1 MRVVLTDIESKEGFT
16 SKDTVA
22 GGYGSRLRP
31 FSKVTRVMARLK
43 RTFVRLPSIHLAY
56 AAALARTAGH
66 ELAFSRGEL
75 LEGDVAIV
83 LSSLVDHRRETAWAR
98 AMRARGVRVGFI
110 GLAAQKLPELF
121 VDAADFI
128 VNGEPEHAL
137 TRVMNGEALS
147 GLVASPQVDDLD
159 SLPFPYWEPLARA
172 GRTWRI
178 PFAGRPVGG
187 SLPVLASRSCPE
199 FCTYCPHR
207 IQSPYR
213 SRSVTNI
220 LDELSYLDD
229 LRGPVHVVFRDPLF
243 SQDRDR
249 VIALCDGI
257 RARRLVHTFECETRL
272 DRLDE
277 ELLAIMQAAGLRA
290 MSFGVEAVSAATLKQ
305 VGRRPIPHGHQR
317 AMLARCRE
325 LGIVTAA
332 FYVLGF
338 LDDTRDSISA
348 TIDYSVALGSTIAQ
362 FKLLTP
368 YPGTPLYGRMKPL
381 ITERDWQQF
390 DGFTPTFDHPALTAA
405 ELRLLLGSAYTRF
418 YMRPSFLTNYLRIT
432 APAVRGV
439 VRSLDARI
447 ERRHARNEAASWERG
462 VAC

>member
-1 MRVVLTDIESKEGFT
+1 MRVVLTDIEGKEGFT

-31 FSKVTRVMARLK
+31 FSKVTRVMARVK
-43 RTFVRLPSIHLAY
+43 RTFVKLPSVHLAY
-56 AAALARTAGH
+56 AAALARRAGH
-66 ELAFSRGEL
+66 EVTFSRGEL
-75 LEGDVAIV
+75 VDGDVAIV
-83 LSSLVDHRRETAWAR
+83 LSSLVDHRRESEWAR

-121 VDAADFI
+121 ADAADFI
-128 VNGEPEHAL
+128 VDGEPEHAL
-137 TRVMNGEALS
+137 IRVMNGETLA
-147 GLVASPQVDDLD
+147 GIVASPQVEDLD
-159 SLPFPYWEPLARA
+159 SLPFPYWEPLLGAR
-172 GRTWRI
+172 RTWRV

-187 SLPVLASRSCPE
+187 SLPVLGSRSCPE

-207 IQSPYR
+207 IQSRYR
-213 SRSVTNI
+213 SRSVDNI

-229 LRGPVHVVFRDPLF
+229 VHGPVHAVFRDPLF

-249 VIALCDGI
+249 VLALCDGI
-257 RARRLVHTFECETRL
+257 RTRGLTHTFECETRL
-272 DRLDE
+272 DRLDG
-277 ELLAIMQAAGLRA
+277 ELLTIMRAAGLRA
-290 MSFGVEAVSAATLKQ
+290 MSFGVEAMSPITLKQ
-305 VGRRPIPHGHQR
+305 VGRRPIPQPHQR

-338 LDDTRDSISA
+338 LDDTRDSINA
-348 TIDYSVALGSTIAQ
+348 TIDHSVALGSTIAQ

-390 DGFTPTFDHPALTAA
+390 DGFTPTFDHPSLTRA
-405 ELRLLLGSAYTRF
+405 ELQLLLGSAYTRF
-418 YMRPSFLTNYLRIT
+418 YMRPSFLTNYLRIN
-432 APAVRGV
+432 APAVRSVIG
-439 VRSLDARI
+439 SLDARV
-447 ERRHARNEAASWERG
+447 ERRHARRDAALWERG

>member
-1 MRVVLTDIESKEGFT
+1 MRVVLTDIEGKEGFT

-31 FSKVTRVMARLK
+31 FSKVTRVIARLK
-43 RTFVRLPSIHLAY
+43 RAFVKLPSVHLAY
-56 AAALARTAGH
+56 AAALARRAGH
-66 ELAFSRGEL
+66 DVVFSSGEL

-83 LSSLVDHRRETAWAR
+83 LSSLVDHRRESEWAQ

-121 VDAADFI
+121 AEAADFI
-128 VNGEPEHAL
+128 VDGEPEHAL
-137 TRVMNGEALS
+137 MRMMNGETLS
-147 GLVASPQVDDLD
+147 GGVASPQVEDLN
-159 SLPFPYWEPLARA
+159 SLPFPYWEPLTGE
-172 GRTWRI
+172 GRTWRV

-187 SLPVLASRSCPE
+187 SLPVLGSRSCPE

-207 IQSPYR
+207 IQSRYR
-213 SRSVTNI
+213 SRSVNNI

-229 LRGPVHVVFRDPLF
+229 VHGPVHVVFRDPLF

-249 VIALCDGI
+249 VLALCDGI
-257 RARRLVHTFECETRL
+257 HARRLRHTFECETRL
-272 DRLDE
+272 DRLDA
-277 ELLAIMQAAGLRA
+277 ELLTIMHAAGLRA
-290 MSFGVEAVSAATLKQ
+290 MSFGVEAVSPSTLKQ
-305 VGRRPIPHGHQR
+305 VGRRPIPQPHQR
-317 AMLARCRE
+317 AILNCCRE

-338 LDDTRDSISA
+338 LDDTRDSINA
-348 TIDYSVALGSTIAQ
+348 TIEHSVALGSTIAQ

-381 ITERDWQQF
+381 ITEHDWQQF
-390 DGFTPTFDHPALTAA
+390 DGFTPTFDHPSLTGA

-418 YMRPSFLTNYLRIT
+418 YIRPSFLTNYLRIN
-432 APAVRGV
+432 APAVRSV
-439 VRSLDARI
+439 VGSLDARV
-447 ERRHARNEAASWERG
+447 ERRHARREAALTERG
-462 VAC
+462 IVC